1 MGDLREQV
9 NDIERRVRELE
20 GKPREKCDHVE
31 VAKEEKPAQEKKPA
45 AKK

>member
-1 MGDLREQV
+1 MSDLREQV
-9 NDIERRVRELE
+9 NDIERRLRELE

-31 VAKEEKPAQEKKPA
+31 EEKKPAQEKKAA